1 MKKIYTSKPLSY
13 RQWGQIK
20 KEMYQLV
27 FCIAGLVALGYVL
40 DVAATGLIA
49 IIK

>member
-20 KEMYQLV
+20 KEMYRLV
-27 FCIAGLVALGYVL
+27 LCIAALVAANTVL
-40 DVAATGLIA
+40 EVIA
-49 IIK
+49 QMIVH